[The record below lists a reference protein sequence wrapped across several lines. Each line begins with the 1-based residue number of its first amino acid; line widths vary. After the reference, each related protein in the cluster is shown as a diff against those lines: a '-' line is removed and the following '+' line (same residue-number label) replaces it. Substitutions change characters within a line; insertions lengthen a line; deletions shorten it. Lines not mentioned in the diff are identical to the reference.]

1 MAQPLAQGGDIGG
14 IRRGDMTLTLTLP
27 LTLALGLT
35 LALTL
40 TLTLTDGSRR
50 RYWGDM

>member
-1 MAQPLAQGGDIGG
+1 MAQGGDIGG
-14 IRRGDMTLTLTLP
+14 ICRGDMTLPLTLT
-27 LTLALGLT
+27 LTLALSLT

-50 RYWGDM
+50 RHWGDM